1 MLCYPPLASTL
12 VLTCHYLFPH
22 IHILCIYV
30 LCIYVTVYR
39 VSLTGLADEL
49 EASWLRGTDGLLI
62 SQYGDGEVSVGI
74 SDSAVI
80 NSTSASSSSSSGS
93 NQQQQQ
99 HQQQFRDDDVNWSEA
114 ISATAGQHGVFTVRG
129 ARRQWELALQA
140 DKLPGKFRHS
150 TKASHS
156 LPLFT
161 VIYNCDIGSYL
172 V

>member
-1 MLCYPPLASTL
+1 MC
-12 VLTCHYLFPH
+12 
-22 IHILCIYV
+22 
-30 LCIYVTVYR
+30 YR

-80 NSTSASSSSSSGS
+80 TSTSASSSN

-99 HQQQFRDDDVNWSEA
+99 QQQQFRDDDVNWSEA

-140 DKLPGKFRHS
+140 DKLPGKFRRS

-156 LPLFT
+156 LLLFAVSYPVIPLVT
-161 VIYNCDIGSYL
+161 RCDQFAKELQRVCGC
-172 V
+172 